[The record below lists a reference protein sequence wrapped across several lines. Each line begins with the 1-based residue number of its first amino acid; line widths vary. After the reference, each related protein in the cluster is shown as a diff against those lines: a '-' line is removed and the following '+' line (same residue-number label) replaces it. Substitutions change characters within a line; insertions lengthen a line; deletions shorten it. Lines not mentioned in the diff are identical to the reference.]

1 METLPDFNILKDKTI
16 IPPDKCFWIAFWIL
30 LVVTVSFLFLKRN
43 IRFGN
48 IWFWIY
54 AKNMTGYSL
63 RIVRETIPPEQLAK
77 TEHEVEQIIQQQ
89 NK

>member
-54 AKNMTGYSL
+54 YCATMALSIFELMYVFGCKYSL
-63 RIVRETIPPEQLAK
+63 KSGPVA
-77 TEHEVEQIIQQQ
+77 H
-89 NK
+89 